1 MFGTF
6 KIISITAALAAG
18 VVTAYDMPQVRAGS
32 ETAGKTYYDRILP
45 SEPATATKVAYAVA
59 MPEHTGSIKSD
70 VKADSLRTLD
80 PNCASQAWPNISREC
95 LVAETGTPVRKAART
110 ITIEKREGANTSILV
125 RVPSAEIAS
134 R

>member
-6 KIISITAALAAG
+6 KMITVTAALAAG
-18 VVTAYDMPQVRAGS
+18 VVTAYDMPQVRAGG
-32 ETAGKTYYDRILP
+32 ETATQTYYDRVLP
-45 SEPATATKVAYAVA
+45 SEATPTKLVYGASV
-59 MPEHTGSIKSD
+59 PEQTGSLKSD

-80 PNCASQAWPNISREC
+80 PACATQAWPNISREC
-95 LVAETGTPVRKAART
+95 LVAENGGQVRKPART
-110 ITIEKREGANTSILV
+110 ITIEKREGQNTSVLV